1 MKKTT
6 NLKALVLSMIMVF
19 GLVMPMAAQN
29 DGFFKN
35 NNEDIYGNRD
45 GDPTAVNVSGGITN
59 QQFGQ
64 TVPVGSGLLILA
76 AAGAGYAMARRRR
89 SMRKAGTMLLAL
101 AMVITFT
108 QCKKRIENVTPNN
121 QGGHYITLTVDN
133 PSKVGVNENGVV
145 TFEDNDMI
153 IVLSNNEPVG
163 ALLYQNGCFS
173 GPLGSGSYI
182 GDLSSPTPNKP
193 LQFMFTGNH
202 MPEDD
207 WTINISDQ
215 SDNLAVLSSGASN
228 ELYSTDVT
236 EYSALLTNKCALV
249 KFTLAQS
256 TTETVRVK
264 MVNKAQLT
272 IDEVTGE
279 IGFEPTTSKG
289 YVSLKNLG
297 NNKERWAVVLP
308 QSASES
314 NVKVIDGNKIFNTAA
329 TVPAVEI
336 NDLNTTGVINNGGT
350 PDGYIE
356 VPYFKIENDEDDEIY
371 VEISSGNVQYNADSD
386 TWRFAPNQWDIC
398 GAANTNISSTYNG
411 WIDLFGWGTGDNPTE
426 TDNYYDHYPDHYTT
440 GPYAHFDD
448 WGDNFDGGWF
458 TPNDDQWLDL
468 FDRTNKSCPATINT
482 DVNNGVT
489 GYILLPDFFAY
500 PAGCAEIYHPVQNDP
515 NNPWDDF
522 TRTEYTSAQWADM
535 EDAGAIFLPCAGSR
549 YPVYDEGNNTVT
561 ISYSNYGD
569 AGAYW
574 TSQKVYREDP
584 HIQPEDSNP
593 ATADPTHYSA
603 NWAYYLHISNVYFPS
618 GCPRYTGLPVRL
630 VKEADFDLDEYIE
643 NNY

>member
-1 MKKTT
+1 MKKISVI
-6 NLKALVLSMIMVF
+6 LMAVALVLGM
-19 GLVMPMAAQN
+19 
-29 DGFFKN
+29 
-35 NNEDIYGNRD
+35 
-45 GDPTAVNVSGGITN
+45 
-59 QQFGQ
+59 
-64 TVPVGSGLLILA
+64 
-76 AAGAGYAMARRRR
+76 
-89 SMRKAGTMLLAL
+89 
-101 AMVITFT
+101 T
-108 QCKKRIENVTPNN
+108 QCKKKVENVVSGNN
-121 QGGHYITLTVDN
+121 GGAFITLRVEN
-133 PSKVGVNENGVV
+133 NSKLDVNSNGEV
-145 TFEDNDMI
+145 TFEANDII
-153 IVLSNNEPVG
+153 IVLSNNVPVG
-163 ALLYQNGCFS
+163 ALVYQNGCFS

-182 GDLSSPTPNKP
+182 GNLDSPEPGKP

-202 MPEDD
+202 MPNDD
-207 WTINISDQ
+207 WTVDISDQ
-215 SDNLAVLSSGASN
+215 SDDLAVLSSGASN

-236 EYSALLTNKCALV
+236 EYSAFLTNKCALV

-264 MVNKAQLT
+264 MVNKARLT

-297 NNKERWAVVLP
+297 NDEERWAVMLP

-356 VPYFKIENDEDDEIY
+356 VPYFKIKNNDDDDIY
-371 VEISSGNVQYNADSD
+371 VEISSGNVQYQASSS

-398 GAANTNISSTYNG
+398 GADNESISSTYSG
-411 WIDLFGWGTGDNPTE
+411 WIDLFGWGTGQNPTE

-440 GPYAHFDD
+440 GPYAHFND

-458 TPNDDQWLDL
+458 TLNDDQWLDL

-500 PAGCAEIYHPVQNDP
+500 PTGCAEIYHPIQNDA

-522 TRTEYTSAQWADM
+522 TRTEYTSSQWAAM

-549 YPVYDEGNNTVT
+549 YPMYDEVNNTVT
-561 ISYSNYGD
+561 ISYSYYGD

-574 TSQKVYREDP
+574 TSQKVYKQDP
-584 HIQPEDSNP
+584 HIKPENADP
-593 ATADPTHYSA
+593 ATANPTEYSA
-603 NWAYYLHISNVYFPS
+603 NWAYYFHISNVYFPY
-618 GCPRYTGLPVRL
+618 GCPRYNGLPVRL
-630 VKEADFDLDEYIE
+630 VKEVDFDLDEYIE
-643 NNY
+643 DNF